1 MLVKNEST
9 ELLSEFAPTD
19 PLLLRIKDLE
29 VKLERVERVSANDR
43 ADQWTM
49 ISALTRTIEAQER
62 RLRECR
68 NKKSKASSW

>member
-1 MLVKNEST
+1 
-9 ELLSEFAPTD
+9 
-19 PLLLRIKDLE
+19 